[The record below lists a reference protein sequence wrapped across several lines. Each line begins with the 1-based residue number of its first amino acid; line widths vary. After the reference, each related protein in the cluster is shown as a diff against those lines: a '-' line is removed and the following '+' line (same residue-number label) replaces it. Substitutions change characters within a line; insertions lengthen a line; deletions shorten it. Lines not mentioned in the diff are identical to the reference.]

1 VAKKKKLHETIKE
14 QEHGVRRTC
23 DKVLGREMDLAL
35 EGSAAT
41 HKSQQVFLA
50 QTSVGTPVILCA
62 DFHKECYS

>member
-1 VAKKKKLHETIKE
+1 
-14 QEHGVRRTC
+14 
-23 DKVLGREMDLAL
+23 MDLAL